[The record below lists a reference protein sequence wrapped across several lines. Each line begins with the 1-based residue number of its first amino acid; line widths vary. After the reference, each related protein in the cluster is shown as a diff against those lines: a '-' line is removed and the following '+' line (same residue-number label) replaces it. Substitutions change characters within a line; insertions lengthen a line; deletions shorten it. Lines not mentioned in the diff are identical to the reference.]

1 MIHRICFPQVFCLT
15 LATLLLLG
23 CDAVEPVSM
32 SVTTPS
38 EVAATQTSVPVLA
51 QPTITFAPGSPAP
64 SPGQQLQTVTPVPS
78 LTNTPLPTRARTSR
92 LAPTD
97 TPTPTS
103 TYTPTLMPTDTPVP
117 PTNTSTPTFTP
128 APPTYTPT
136 PTPPPYDFVVVH
148 QRIWTNEEN
157 GGVSA
162 NGTVTGCG
170 YGHQIYVWVLDA
182 AGNPLDGV
190 VIGDTY
196 NNPRH
201 ISGEKGPGHAQYD
214 LHMNGFELLVVEDTN
229 AGRPV
234 TSEVSHVLSSNDWQI
249 PVPWLIEGHYCATE
263 EECIARRADPD
274 GVGSNSLCW
283 GHYSYEIVFQ
293 RTW

>member
-1 MIHRICFPQVFCLT
+1 M
-15 LATLLLLG
+15 
-23 CDAVEPVSM
+23 
-32 SVTTPS
+32 
-38 EVAATQTSVPVLA
+38 
-51 QPTITFAPGSPAP
+51 
-64 SPGQQLQTVTPVPS
+64 
-78 LTNTPLPTRARTSR
+78 
-92 LAPTD
+92 
-97 TPTPTS
+97 
-103 TYTPTLMPTDTPVP
+103 
-117 PTNTSTPTFTP
+117 PTFTP
-128 APPTYTPT
+128 APPTDTPT

-157 GGVSA
+157 GGVSV
-162 NGTVTGCG
+162 NGTVDGCG

-214 LHMNGFELLVVEDTN
+214 LHMNGYELLVVEDTS

-234 TSEVSHVLSSNDWQI
+234 TSQISQVLSSNDWQI
-249 PVPWLIEGHYCATE
+249 PIPWLIEGHYCATE
-263 EECIARRADPD
+263 EECLARRADPET
-274 GVGSNSLCW
+274 GRSSSLCW

>member
-1 MIHRICFPQVFCLT
+1 MIPKRHLFCVIG
-15 LATLLLLG
+15 LALAMSPLLG
-23 CDAVEPVSM
+23 CSVLESITGSVSPTSTLVVSQPM
-32 SVTTPS
+32 STPTSVSTSAPTQSPPTDTPS
-38 EVAATQTSVPVLA
+38 
-51 QPTITFAPGSPAP
+51 P
-64 SPGQQLQTVTPVPS
+64 SPTDTPM
-78 LTNTPLPTRARTSR
+78 PTHTDMPT

-97 TPTPTS
+97 TPTFVPTQS
-103 TYTPTLMPTDTPVP
+103 PTVPPTETPVP
-117 PTNTSTPTFTP
+117 PTEPPTPTFTP
-128 APPTYTPT
+128 APPTDTPT

-157 GGVSA
+157 GGVSV
-162 NGTVTGCG
+162 NGTVDGCG

-214 LHMNGFELLVVEDTN
+214 LHMNGYELLVVEDTS

-234 TSEVSHVLSSNDWQI
+234 TSQISQVLSSNDWQI
-249 PVPWLIEGHYCATE
+249 PIPWLIEGHYCATE
-263 EECIARRADPD
+263 EECLARRADPET
-274 GVGSNSLCW
+274 GRSSSLCW

>member
-1 MIHRICFPQVFCLT
+1 MIPKRHLFCLIG
-15 LATLLLLG
+15 LALAMSPLLG
-23 CDAVEPVSM
+23 CSVFESITGSVSPTSTLVVSQPM
-32 SVTTPS
+32 STPTSVSTSAPTQSPPTDTPS
-38 EVAATQTSVPVLA
+38 
-51 QPTITFAPGSPAP
+51 P
-64 SPGQQLQTVTPVPS
+64 SPTDTPM
-78 LTNTPLPTRARTSR
+78 PTHTDMPT
-92 LAPTD
+92 LVPTD
-97 TPTPTS
+97 TPTSVPTQS
-103 TYTPTLMPTDTPVP
+103 PTVPPTETPVP
-117 PTNTSTPTFTP
+117 PTEPPMPTFTP
-128 APPTYTPT
+128 APPTDTPT

-157 GGVSA
+157 GGVSV
-162 NGTVTGCG
+162 NGTVDGCG

-214 LHMNGFELLVVEDTN
+214 LHMNGYELLVVEDTS

-234 TSEVSHVLSSNDWQI
+234 TSQISQVLSSNDWQI
-249 PVPWLIEGHYCATE
+249 PIPWLIEGHYCATE
-263 EECIARRADPD
+263 EECLARRADPET
-274 GVGSNSLCW
+274 GRSSSLCW

>member
-1 MIHRICFPQVFCLT
+1 
-15 LATLLLLG
+15 
-23 CDAVEPVSM
+23 
-32 SVTTPS
+32 
-38 EVAATQTSVPVLA
+38 
-51 QPTITFAPGSPAP
+51 
-64 SPGQQLQTVTPVPS
+64 
-78 LTNTPLPTRARTSR
+78 
-92 LAPTD
+92 
-97 TPTPTS
+97 
-103 TYTPTLMPTDTPVP
+103 VP

-128 APPTYTPT
+128 APPTDTPT

-162 NGTVTGCG
+162 NGTVIGCG

-190 VIGDTY
+190 VIGDIF

-214 LHMNGFELLVVEDTN
+214 LHMNGYELLVVEDTN

-234 TSEVSHVLSSNDWQI
+234 SSEVSHVLSSNDWQI
-249 PVPWLIEGHYCATE
+249 PIPWLIEAHYCATE